1 MLADD
6 ELLGGDFDAEVP
18 APDSP
23 RRPAAVAAEPKPQPF
38 LHRPPPKTLKP

>member
-18 APDSP
+18 APEATDSP

-38 LHRPPPKTLKP
+38 LH